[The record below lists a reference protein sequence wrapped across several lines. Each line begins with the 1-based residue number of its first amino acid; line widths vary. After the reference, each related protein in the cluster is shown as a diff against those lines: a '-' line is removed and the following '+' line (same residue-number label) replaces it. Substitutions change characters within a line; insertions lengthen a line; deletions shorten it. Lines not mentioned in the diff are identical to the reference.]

1 MFSDNVKFKYEWRPY
16 QKRVLD
22 QVEKYIK
29 DKKIHIVAAPG
40 SGKTILGLELARYL
54 KNPVLIFAPTITIK
68 NQWIDRFISSF
79 TNYNEMPDWISSDIY
94 DLKFFNVATY
104 QALHYAYKRQKY
116 KDEYSNIEDTDDII
130 KLENGVK
137 DVSIIKQY
145 DIIKEIKDKKISTII
160 LDEAHHLKS
169 AWWNSLKD
177 VIEELGNINIISLT
191 ATPPY
196 DSKYTEW
203 KKYID
208 LCGEIDAYVTV
219 PELVR
224 AKNLCPHQ
232 DYIFFNE
239 IEEEQKEKIT
249 EYQNKLEKLRNEIK
263 ENQKIKHSILSHKYI
278 KYPYENEE
286 ELLENISYYSSML
299 IYLNDAKVQIPKD
312 NIKILGGV
320 SQKIPILDI
329 KWLEILLKNIV
340 INDRKSYKEIEDDIA
355 DIERKLNALGVIENG
370 TISLS
375 DNKTLQDY
383 FINSKGKLNSIAKIY
398 EIEKNDLKD
407 NLRMVILTDYI
418 RKEYISN
425 SEENVDKIG
434 VFPIFNKLINS
445 YNNVKAAVLTG
456 KIFVIPKE
464 AKENLYGLFTAQEI
478 DYKKVSYEPINEDYL
493 IVNVPDILRNKVMN
507 MISKLFANG
516 IINVIVG
523 TKALLGEGWDE
534 PSINCLV
541 LASFVGSFMLSNQMR
556 GRAIRTNSKD
566 KNKTANIWHLVC
578 VNDEDSRY
586 FNPDYEMLKKRFK
599 AYPGVSY
606 DTNIITSGIE
616 RLGDRVSPPF
626 NKSRIE
632 MANEFMKRMS
642 TNRQKM
648 ADMWKNSLEGN
659 NECNIIPSNMKVANV
674 KPEKIWFI
682 NKSFVVASIVFLVIL
697 MLGMLLKM
705 PFIFKLVLAF
715 IGGYLVVRCI
725 DMLIKGKP
733 EKYIKLISEVT
744 LNSLC
749 RCRFIKTPKSKISI
763 KLIKKE
769 KYIMC
774 YITGAT
780 TSEENIF
787 ISALNEVFSKTENQR
802 YIIARLN
809 KNLKQINDYY
819 NVPNVLS
826 TKKEFAQVFS
836 KYFRQKIG
844 EHDLVYTNTA
854 DGRRMLIKARMRN
867 LNKNDIKNISIY
879 E

>member
-1 MFSDNVKFKYEWRPY
+1 MFGNDVKFKYEWRPY

-54 KNPVLIFAPTITIK
+54 KKPVLILSPTITIK

-79 TNYNEMPDWISSDIY
+79 TTYNEIPSWVSLDIY

-104 QALHYAYKRQKY
+104 QALHYAYKRQKC
-116 KDEYSNIEDTDDII
+116 KDTYSSVEDTDDI
-130 KLENGVK
+130 VK
-137 DVSIIKQY
+137 EEEELKDISLIKQY

-219 PELVR
+219 PELVK

-232 DYIFFNE
+232 DYIFFNI
-239 IEEEQKEKIT
+239 IEEEQKEKI
-249 EYQNKLEKLRNEIK
+249 EKYKKELEDLGNDIRKND
-263 ENQKIKHSILSHKYI
+263 KIKNSILSHRYI

-299 IYLNDAKVQIPKD
+299 IYLNDAKVEIPKD
-312 NIKILGGV
+312 NIKILGDV
-320 SQKIPILDI
+320 SQNIPSLDV

-340 INDRKSYKEIEDDIA
+340 LNDRKSYKDIEGDIA
-355 DIERKLNALGVIENG
+355 ELERKLNMLGVIENG

-375 DNKTLQDY
+375 FNKTLQDY
-383 FINSKGKLNSIAKIY
+383 FINSKGKLNSISKIY

-445 YNNVKAAVLTG
+445 YNDVKAAVLTG

-464 AKENLYGLFTAQEI
+464 AKENLYGLFVTQKL
-478 DYKKVSYEPINEDYL
+478 DYNKVSYEHVNEDYL
-493 IVNVPDILRNKVMN
+493 IVNVPDTLRNKVMN

-516 IINVIVG
+516 IINVIIG

-566 KNKTANIWHLVC
+566 ENKTANIWHLVC
-578 VNDEDSRY
+578 VNDEDTNY

-599 AYPGVSY
+599 AYPGISY
-606 DTNIITSGIE
+606 DTNVITSGIY
-616 RLGDRVSPPF
+616 RLGDKVSPPF
-626 NKSRIE
+626 NKSRVE
-632 MANEFMKRMS
+632 MANEFMKRMA
-642 TNRQKM
+642 TNRTKM
-648 ADMWKNSLEGN
+648 ADKWKSSLEGN
-659 NECNIIPSNMKVANV
+659 NELNIIPSNTKVTNV
-674 KPEKIWFI
+674 KPEAIWFI
-682 NKSFVVASIVFLVIL
+682 NKSFVVASTIFFIVLIL
-697 MLGMLLKM
+697 GILLKM
-705 PFIFKLVLAF
+705 PFIFKLVLSF
-715 IGGYLVVRCI
+715 IGIYLAVKCI
-725 DMLIKGKP
+725 NMFIKGKP
-733 EKYIKLISEVT
+733 ERYIRLVSEVT
-744 LNSLC
+744 LDSLY
-749 RCRFIKTPKSKISI
+749 RCKFIKTPKSKIKI
-763 KLIKKE
+763 KMLKE
-769 KYIMC
+769 ENYIMC

-780 TSEENIF
+780 TSEANIF
-787 ISALNEVFSKTENQR
+787 ITALNEVFSKTDNQR

-844 EHDLVYTNTA
+844 EHDLVYTKTA
-854 DGRRMLIKARMRN
+854 DGRRMLLRARMKN
-867 LNKNDIKNISIY
+867 LGKNGVKNISIY